1 LEAAEMKNLKPDF
14 ATEGAV
20 KSRWFRSSKAYQSS
34 LRTSLFR
41 VVYDRDPSSLHQP
54 AVQTQMT
61 SWDEFLAEIKERLEQ
76 AQQHYKKF
84 YDARH
89 REVEFAVGQWVWLCL
104 IHRPIASLDVK
115 GRGKLRP
122 KFYGP
127 FKILEHIGD
136 VAYKLQLPAGARL
149 HDVFHVGLLKKFY
162 GESPSAP
169 PKLPPIHHGQ
179 ACLECN
185 TSKTG

>member
-89 REVEFAVGQWVWLCL
+89 REVEFAVGQWVWLRL

-136 VAYKLQLPAGARL
+136 VAYKLQLPPGQDSMMYSMLGCSRNSMVSHPLPRRSCHQSITAEHAWSWRL
-149 HDVFHVGLLKKFY
+149 
-162 GESPSAP
+162 
-169 PKLPPIHHGQ
+169 
-179 ACLECN
+179 
-185 TSKTG
+185 